1 MSMYPFPPAPDLAC
15 NETNWAYWNKAFTD
29 EEINKIIEIGETHYK
44 LETAGTGRDINSV
57 NNPEIRSSKV
67 SWIPLNG
74 DTQWIYDRIRDIIV
88 PLNGQ
93 YFQFDLFG
101 FVEHLQYTV
110 YGEKDSHYTWHQDK
124 GIIRSSPRKLS
135 VVIQLSDPSEY
146 DGGNLQF
153 MIGNEPETAR
163 KEKGMLYTFPSW
175 VLHRVTP
182 VTQGIRRTLVIWLSG
197 PKFK

>member
-1 MSMYPFPPAPDLAC
+1 MYPFPPAPDLAC
-15 NETNWAYWNKAFTD
+15 NETSYAYHHKAFTD
-29 EEINKIIEIGETHYK
+29 EEISRIIELGEKFYE
-44 LETAGTGRDINSV
+44 LGEAATGGNVKNS
-57 NNPEIRSSKV
+57 EIRQSQV

-74 DTQWIYDRIRDIIV
+74 DTQWIYDRIRDIVV
-88 PLNGQ
+88 PINGQ

-110 YGEKDSHYTWHQDK
+110 YGDKDAHYTWHIDK
-124 GIIRSSPRKLS
+124 GRMQTSPRKLS

-153 MIGNEPETAR
+153 MTGCDPENAK
-163 KEKGMLYTFPSW
+163 KEKGMLYAFPSW

-182 VTQGIRRTLVIWLSG
+182 VSGGIRRSLVVWLSG

>member
-1 MSMYPFPPAPDLAC
+1 MYPFPPAPDLAC
-15 NETNWAYWNKAFTD
+15 NETNYAYWNKAFND
-29 EEINKIIEIGETHYK
+29 NEIARIIEIGEKHYE
-44 LETAGTGRDINSV
+44 LETAGTGGDNNLV
-57 NNPEIRSSKV
+57 NNSEVRSSKV
-67 SWIPLNG
+67 SWIPLND
-74 DTQWIYDRIRDIIV
+74 DTRWIYDRIRDIVV

-93 YFQFDLFG
+93 FFQFDLFG

-110 YGEKDSHYTWHQDK
+110 YSEKDAHYTWHIDK
-124 GIIRSSPRKLS
+124 GIARTSPRKLS
-135 VVIQLSDPSEY
+135 VVVQLSDPNEY

-153 MIGNEPETAR
+153 MTGCDPETAK

-182 VTQGIRRTLVIWLSG
+182 ISTGIRRSLVIWLSG

>member
-1 MSMYPFPPAPDLAC
+1 MYPFPPAPDLAC
-15 NETNWAYWNKAFTD
+15 NETNFAYQPKSFNDD
-29 EEINKIIEIGETHYK
+29 EISRIIELGEK
-44 LETAGTGRDINSV
+44 FFELGEAATGGNIKDADI
-57 NNPEIRSSKV
+57 RLSKI

-74 DTQWIYDRIRDIIV
+74 DTQWIYDRIRDIV
-88 PLNGQ
+88 APMNGR

-110 YGEKDSHYTWHQDK
+110 YGDKDSHYTWHIDK
-124 GIIRSSPRKLS
+124 GMQHTSPRKLS

-153 MIGNEPETAR
+153 MLGNESENAK
-163 KEKGMLYTFPSW
+163 KEKGMLYAFPSW

-182 VTQGIRRTLVIWLSG
+182 VTEGTRRSLVIWLSG

>member
-1 MSMYPFPPAPDLAC
+1 MYPFPPSPDMAC
-15 NETNWAYWNKAFTD
+15 NEPNYAYWNKSFSD
-29 EEINKIIEIGETHYK
+29 EEIARIIELGEKYHQLSIASTVGDNGHTHPD
-44 LETAGTGRDINSV
+44 LRQ
-57 NNPEIRSSKV
+57 SKV
-67 SWIPLNG
+67 SWIELNE
-74 DTQWIYDRIRDIIV
+74 DSKFIYDRIRDIVV

-93 YFQFDLFG
+93 FFQFDLFG

-110 YGEKDSHYTWHQDK
+110 YDGNDSHYTWHQDK
-124 GIIRSSPRKLS
+124 GITTVSPRKLT
-135 VVIQLSDPSEY
+135 VVVQLSDPSEF

-153 MIGNEPETAR
+153 LTGNEPETAK

-182 VTQGIRRTLVIWLSG
+182 VSQGVRRSLVIWLSG